1 MKSVS
6 KAELTHSYT
15 ASNSTLSSIF
25 FFFQLLWRV
34 VDCDILYEEERN
46 QKSKH
51 EKQSHF
57 QCRGS
62 SVFSSFLN
70 PIQGCHFYSHQLEK
84 PKQFPW
90 TKPTLSP
97 SSSFFIPSLSIQPNS
112 CFFYCFI
119 YYLNVWMNK
128 RNRRVKGLSLN
139 QNTWFLLKVLVL
151 FMGIA
156 PLLCSLFMATF
167 ILLGMY
173 IASKLFH
180 KNIAKTTLVIC
191 SQQKAIFWGH
201 L

>member
-1 MKSVS
+1 MPKLKFNNSILVAVLEGGKEEVSKKLTKSLT

-90 TKPTLSP
+90 TKPTLSTRIKYFDLN
-97 SSSFFIPSLSIQPNS
+97 STPSLFY
-112 CFFYCFI
+112 FFCSFI
-119 YYLNVWMNK
+119 HSNNK
-128 RNRRVKGLSLN
+128 
-139 QNTWFLLKVLVL
+139 
-151 FMGIA
+151 
-156 PLLCSLFMATF
+156 
-167 ILLGMY
+167 
-173 IASKLFH
+173 
-180 KNIAKTTLVIC
+180 
-191 SQQKAIFWGH
+191 
-201 L
+201 